1 MNYCQL
7 SSPGYK
13 EEQLRREEV
22 GLNFF
27 SKMEEFTFV
36 SCTKSSQRN
45 YYRNNK
51 HVAIYDLT
59 RIQFEPQTSVNF
71 DITDSYLRAKQTG
84 FYAFYSEHV
93 EMLISDKWISQKDDR
108 DKNIASMAL
117 IKEGE
122 MIKFKVPS
130 INVEGSTLTIFK
142 MK

>member
-1 MNYCQL
+1 M
-7 SSPGYK
+7 G
-13 EEQLRREEV
+13 
-22 GLNFF
+22 GLDLF

-36 SCTKSSQRN
+36 SCTKTSQRN

-51 HVAIYDLT
+51 HVTIYDLT